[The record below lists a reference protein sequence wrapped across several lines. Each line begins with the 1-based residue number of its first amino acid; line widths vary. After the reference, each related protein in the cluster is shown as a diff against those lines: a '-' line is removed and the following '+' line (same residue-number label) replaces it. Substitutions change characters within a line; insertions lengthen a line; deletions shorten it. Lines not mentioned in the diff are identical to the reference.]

1 MNAEQPYQALHGLQV
16 GEIVPDVVYMLDYAD
31 GQQPCWTVAARED
44 LGAGGVKL
52 VLHDKQNANLFNCVQ
67 LIVLTFPGKTL
78 RTVPHLDGG
87 EMPGRL
93 CDLAQQGRYAEK
105 RGWRSKHPVGNP
117 AEHLTDVVP
126 LPIHSEQ

>member
-105 RGWRSKHPVGNP
+105 RGWRARVNVQMGMV
-117 AEHLTDVVP
+117 L
-126 LPIHSEQ
+126 